1 VPPAPVEL
9 PVDCVECLLEGGAV
23 EIYDPLIAACR
34 FGIPSEVVCRL
45 CGTASRGVVHS
56 ALASASNL
64 LQVAA
69 NACPFCR
76 AVLDPQAID
85 HHRCTACG
93 AQAALEHVASPT
105 RFQTVEELGARID
118 AWAREERFPSRDK
131 FLEATFV
138 TPSVAEIFDSLLRR
152 ARIETVVDPF
162 GSRTSTQRSGEQT
175 PAEARPRPTPKETA
189 PITERIPSAP
199 PYPPL
204 STFAPLTIPPDRPS
218 VTANRPQDEAAPPSA
233 PPRSIVYPLVSVIA
247 ADGEVHP
254 GERAIVDKFLA
265 SEGLAPLSDE
275 ECKVHAP
282 ADVAHL
288 IPREKRE
295 AVIQLMCETAMID
308 GLPDASELRVIRAYA
323 AAWNVPDEKLELW
336 IWAYENAN
344 SSAIRQLWLK
354 IRRFVLSARWEGK
367 E

>member
-1 VPPAPVEL
+1 MPPAPVEL
-9 PVDCVECLLEGGAV
+9 PVDCAECLLEGGVV
-23 EIYDPLIAACR
+23 ETYDPLVAACR

-45 CGTASRGVVHS
+45 CGIASRGVVHS
-56 ALASASNL
+56 TRKAPPDLSL
-64 LQVAA
+64 VAA
-69 NACPFCR
+69 NACPYC
-76 AVLDPQAID
+76 LHPLEPSAID
-85 HHRCTACG
+85 DHRCNACG
-93 AQAALEHVASPT
+93 AEASLEPVSAAT
-105 RFQTVEELGARID
+105 RFTSEDDVGARID
-118 AWAREERFPSRDK
+118 AWAREERFPSRAQ

-138 TPSVAEIFDSLLRR
+138 TPSVAAIFSALRDG
-152 ARIETVVDPF
+152 ARIETVADPF
-162 GSRTSTQRSGEQT
+162 GTRTASAT
-175 PAEARPRPTPKETA
+175 PASPPKPRQRDAMDRPPV
-189 PITERIPSAP
+189 TERIPSAP
-199 PYPPL
+199 PLPPL
-204 STFAPLTIPPDRPS
+204 STFTPLPIPPSRPS
-218 VTANRPQDEAAPPSA
+218 AAASRPQDEAAPPSA

-254 GERAIVDKFLA
+254 GERAVVDKFLA
-265 SEGLAPLSDE
+265 SEGLSPLSEE

-308 GLPDASELRVIRAYA
+308 GMPDASELRVIRAYA

-354 IRRFVLSARWEGK
+354 IRRFVLSARWEERRG